1 MDDKFSSVVQASY
14 AGKQRLASIPQ
25 GKHLI
30 GCILL
35 DGYMQDVCMHVCTC
49 DSITLP
55 NMHFKTQCHVYLSH
69 MHGYFIHSLSQHHM
83 YKRHVV

>member
-1 MDDKFSSVVQASY
+1 
-14 AGKQRLASIPQ
+14 
-25 GKHLI
+25 
-30 GCILL
+30 L